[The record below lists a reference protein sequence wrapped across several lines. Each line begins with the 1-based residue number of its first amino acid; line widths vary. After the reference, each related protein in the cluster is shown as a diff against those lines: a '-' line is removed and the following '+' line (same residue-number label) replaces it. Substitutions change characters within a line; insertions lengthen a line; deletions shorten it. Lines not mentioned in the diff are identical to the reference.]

1 MVGTDV
7 GVQEW
12 LLVDAAAAVSL
23 IRLLVVIVFHIA
35 AKRDVGETSRA
46 EDFSAE
52 GEGERR
58 YRFT

>member
-7 GVQEW
+7 GVREW

-35 AKRDVGETSRA
+35 A
-46 EDFSAE
+46 
-52 GEGERR
+52 
-58 YRFT
+58 